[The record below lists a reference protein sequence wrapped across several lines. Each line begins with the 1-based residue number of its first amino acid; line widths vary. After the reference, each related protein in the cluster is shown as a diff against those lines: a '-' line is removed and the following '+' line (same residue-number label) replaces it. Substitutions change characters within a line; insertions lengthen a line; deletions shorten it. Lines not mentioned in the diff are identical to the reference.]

1 MRTVPAA
8 RCAQARMNECFW
20 SVIVMR
26 MMSLDELIDNV
37 KTFLAGIDP
46 GASARVTA
54 QTNLLDA
61 NLLDSLSLVHFVLF
75 IEQTLRIEIPIGD
88 FVLDSIAS
96 VAAIYDHYVLG
107 TPRTAGALL

>member
-1 MRTVPAA
+1 
-8 RCAQARMNECFW
+8 
-20 SVIVMR
+20 MR
-26 MMSLDELIDNV
+26 MMSLDELIESV

-46 GASARVTA
+46 AAPERVTA

-61 NLLDSLSLVHFVLF
+61 NLLHADLLDSMSLVHFVLF

-96 VAAIYDHYVLG
+96 VSAIYDNYVLG
-107 TPRTAGALL
+107 AARAVDAVS

>member
-1 MRTVPAA
+1 
-8 RCAQARMNECFW
+8 MNECYW

-26 MMSLDELIDNV
+26 MMSLDELIDSV

-61 NLLDSLSLVHFVLF
+61 SVLDSLSLVHFVLF

-107 TPRTAGALL
+107 APRASC

>member
-1 MRTVPAA
+1 MRDGT
-8 RCAQARMNECFW
+8 NESFW

-26 MMSLDELIDNV
+26 MMSLDELIDSV

-46 GASARVTA
+46 GAPARVTA

-61 NLLDSLSLVHFVLF
+61 SLLDSLSLVHFVLF

-107 TPRTAGALL
+107 TPRAAGSSC

>member
-1 MRTVPAA
+1 
-8 RCAQARMNECFW
+8 MNECYW

-26 MMSLDELIDNV
+26 MMSLDELIDSV

-61 NLLDSLSLVHFVLF
+61 SVLDSLSLVHFVLF

-88 FVLDSIAS
+88 FVLDSIGS

-107 TPRTAGALL
+107 APRAAGASC